1 MNNSINNFTK
11 RCRLLQSLYREEIQE
26 PMGVGPW
33 KTSKTKQISMIAN
46 GENTGRNFVNS
57 FTFDYAKHRVEGKKR
72 NETID
77 EYRLFNNLLS
87 SQPMAFNLF
96 CPFMEMLKNGKKGLV
111 TKIISSVFP
120 ELSIG
125 EVTKVEPEFLHRDV
139 ENYLND
145 RTAMDAI
152 IRYTD
157 ESMRP
162 CFIAIETKYTDVLGT
177 KSARDTDQQKSLIK
191 QLGYFKADSEEGL
204 LKGEKPISQ
213 IYRNFLLSECY
224 RIKEPAYD
232 CISIVLSPKDHPTT
246 EEEVKSLQD
255 ELLPEYKHKI
265 QALSL
270 EDFVD
275 RTLKVCPPEE
285 AATFIWFKNR
295 YLNFGKIKKNY

>member
-1 MNNSINNFTK
+1 MNYSINDFTK
-11 RCRLLQSLYREEIQE
+11 RCRLLQSLYREEIHE
-26 PMGVGPW
+26 PMGYGPW

-46 GENTGRNFVNS
+46 GEKTGRNFVNP
-57 FTFDYAKHRVEGKKR
+57 FTFDYAKQRVEGKKR

-87 SQPMAFNLF
+87 SQPMAFNLS
-96 CPFMEMLKNGKKGLV
+96 CPLIEMLKNGKEGLV

-125 EVTKVEPEFLHRDV
+125 KVTEVELEYLHTDV

-157 ESMRP
+157 DSMRP

-177 KSARDTDQQKSLIK
+177 NSARDTDQQKSLIK
-191 QLGYFKADSEEGL
+191 QLGYFKPDSEKEL
-204 LKGEKPISQ
+204 LNDEKPISQ

-232 CISIVLSPKDHPTT
+232 CCSIVLSPKGHPTT

-255 ELLPEYKHKI
+255 ELLPNYKHKI

-275 RTLKVCPPEE
+275 RSLKVCPPEE

-295 YLNFGKIKKNY
+295 YLNFEKIK

>member
-1 MNNSINNFTK
+1 MNYSITDFTK
-11 RCRLLQSLYREEIQE
+11 RCRLLQSLYREEIHE

-33 KTSKTKQISMIAN
+33 KTSKKKQISMIAN
-46 GENTGRNFVNS
+46 GEKTGRNFVNP
-57 FTFDYAKHRVEGKKR
+57 FTFDYAKQRVEGKKR

-96 CPFMEMLKNGKKGLV
+96 CPLIEMLKNGKEGLV

-125 EVTKVEPEFLHRDV
+125 KVTEVELEYLHTDV

-162 CFIAIETKYTDVLGT
+162 
-177 KSARDTDQQKSLIK
+177 
-191 QLGYFKADSEEGL
+191 
-204 LKGEKPISQ
+204 
-213 IYRNFLLSECY
+213 
-224 RIKEPAYD
+224 
-232 CISIVLSPKDHPTT
+232 
-246 EEEVKSLQD
+246 
-255 ELLPEYKHKI
+255 
-265 QALSL
+265 
-270 EDFVD
+270 
-275 RTLKVCPPEE
+275 
-285 AATFIWFKNR
+285 
-295 YLNFGKIKKNY
+295 